1 MCVSLPGRVVAV
13 DAVGAVVDIE
23 GRRRRA
29 STLLVP
35 DVGPGDWVFVTAGT
49 IVDRVDPAEAAAIRS
64 TLLEAIARMDD
75 IETPGTTARAAS
87 DEASDDARD
96 DKEDR

>member
-1 MCVSLPGRVVAV
+1 MCLGFPGRVVAV
-13 DAVGAVVDIE
+13 DAAGAVVDVE

-49 IVDRVDPAEAAAIRS
+49 IVDRIDPAEAAAIRS
-64 TLLEAIARMDD
+64 TLLEAIARMDE
-75 IETPGTTARAAS
+75 IETPGTTARAAT
-87 DEASDDARD
+87 D
-96 DKEDR
+96 DKEDRR